1 MPVIL
6 MKYQIEEVADG
17 SVIMMKIML
26 AASEDEEEN
35 DDECGEGGVEAEW
48 NCNHVRRWI
57 GHLLRHSPLP
67 ATPVSCCCNQIEQ
80 L

>member
-1 MPVIL
+1 
-6 MKYQIEEVADG
+6 MKCQIKEGGKG

-48 NCNHVRRWI
+48 NCNHAGDGSHTCSDTRLCRQHW
-57 GHLLRHSPLP
+57 
-67 ATPVSCCCNQIEQ
+67 
-80 L
+80 